1 MHMFSSIANRLHRMP
16 GACTGRAALLVAL
29 LLTGW
34 AIPGREALAAE
45 LLMLERPGCV
55 WCERFNME
63 IAPAYPATAA
73 GRVAP
78 LRRVDLTEP
87 WPDDLEDVARE
98 RVTPTFVLVEDGQ
111 EIARMRGYPGDVFFW
126 GLLDD
131 MLAKLPGGADAPGE
145 AI

>member
-1 MHMFSSIANRLHRMP
+1 MALL
-16 GACTGRAALLVAL
+16 AALLLACVPMPSGPA
-29 LLTGW
+29 
-34 AIPGREALAAE
+34 AAAE

-55 WCERFNME
+55 WCERFNAE

-73 GRVAP
+73 GRIAP
-78 LRRVDLTEP
+78 LRRIDLTEP
-87 WPDDLEDVARE
+87 WPHDLTDVAKE

-111 EIARMRGYPGDVFFW
+111 EIARMRGYPGDAFFW

-131 MLAKLPGGADAPGE
+131 MLAKLPGGADALAE

>member
-1 MHMFSSIANRLHRMP
+1 MFSSIANGLLATVRRRAGHLVLL
-16 GACTGRAALLVAL
+16 AALLLAL
-29 LLTGW
+29 VPT
-34 AIPGREALAAE
+34 PGRPSLAAE

-55 WCERFNME
+55 WCERFDAE
-63 IAPAYPATAA
+63 IAPAYPATEA
-73 GRVAP
+73 GRIAP

-87 WPDDLEDVARE
+87 WPEDLKDVAKE

-111 EIARMRGYPGDVFFW
+111 EIARMRGYPGDAFFW

-131 MLAKLPGGADAPGE
+131 MLAKLPGAADASGE

>member
-1 MHMFSSIANRLHRMP
+1 MP
-16 GACTGRAALLVAL
+16 GACAGRPALLVAL
-29 LLTGW
+29 LLTGT
-34 AIPGREALAAE
+34 ADREALSAE

-55 WCERFNME
+55 WCERFDAE

-98 RVTPTFVLVEDGQ
+98 RVTPTFVLVEDGR
-111 EIARMRGYPGDVFFW
+111 EIARMRGYPGDGFFW

-145 AI
+145 AL

>member
-1 MHMFSSIANRLHRMP
+1 MP
-16 GACTGRAALLVAL
+16 GRA
-29 LLTGW
+29 
-34 AIPGREALAAE
+34 ALAAE
-45 LLMLERPGCV
+45 LLVLERPGCI
-55 WCERFNME
+55 WCERFDAE

-73 GRVAP
+73 GRLAP

-87 WPDDLEDVARE
+87 WPEDLADVAKE

-111 EIARMRGYPGDVFFW
+111 EIARMRGYPGDAFFW

-131 MLAKLPGGADAPGE
+131 MLAKLTGGADASDP